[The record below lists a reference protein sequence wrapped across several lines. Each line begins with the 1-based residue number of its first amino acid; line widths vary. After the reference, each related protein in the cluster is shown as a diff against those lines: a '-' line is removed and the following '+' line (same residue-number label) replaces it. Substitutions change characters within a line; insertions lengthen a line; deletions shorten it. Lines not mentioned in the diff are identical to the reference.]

1 MEWNGMEGNSN
12 TRTLVIDCLPLCLCS
27 FHNPLST
34 QILVGFFL
42 SNYFY
47 YKDNFILYLFDFRS
61 GKSSIYKVVFH
72 KMSPTETLFLEST
85 SKIVKEDVTNSSF
98 VQFSVWDFPGQ
109 IDIFDPTFNADAI
122 FGGTVHSRLKFRVD
136 IQM

>member
-1 MEWNGMEGNSN
+1 M
-12 TRTLVIDCLPLCLCS
+12 LYL
-27 FHNPLST
+27 
-34 QILVGFFL
+34 
-42 SNYFY
+42 YFY
-47 YKDNFILYLFDFRS
+47 CVDNCILYFFDFRS

-122 FGGTVHSRLKFRVD
+122 FGGRVHSRLEFLGSYSNQFRNSFYKWSK
-136 IQM
+136 ICLEINILS